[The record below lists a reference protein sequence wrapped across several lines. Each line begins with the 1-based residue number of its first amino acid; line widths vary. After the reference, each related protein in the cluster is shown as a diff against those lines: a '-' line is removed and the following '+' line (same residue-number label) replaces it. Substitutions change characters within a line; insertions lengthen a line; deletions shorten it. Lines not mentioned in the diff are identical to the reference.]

1 MGSWGAPWASGRGCQ
16 AAQSSSL
23 GMGGWSEE
31 GRPEFTGVSC
41 PEEGI
46 ILWLVEIHGAF
57 SWRDLAVLLI
67 KECYVSTPSARHNLL
82 IIDDLGSTEML
93 VVLKCVHM
101 DLQSLQAPY
110 LTFTFIVIQAFCSFF
125 FPHLVLGWFLYLLG
139 DPTAGACHAFLF
151 GQGQLGTQPGADR
164 MEVPSAGPGII
175 CGSVSPHI
183 RQHWVAAAL
192 AQGEACSLCLPPL
205 EGRISLM
212 GMEAVVPLQFLHQ
225 DLPAQEPGC
234 SSHSTEQMP
243 FSYPPVDNRLCLHGF
258 KTCATAREIGKNIYL
273 CWHAHKKKNLLG
285 IIVMIWLPLS
295 SCMVFLFCVSFFVY
309 N

>member
-57 SWRDLAVLLI
+57 SWRDLAALLI

-125 FPHLVLGWFLYLLG
+125 FSPFGFGLVFISTWWSHCRCLSCLPVWSG
-139 DPTAGACHAFLF
+139 TAGYSAWCRQDGGSLCRAGYYLWECVTPHQAALSGSSISPGRSLF
-151 GQGQLGTQPGADR
+151 F
-164 MEVPSAGPGII
+164 VPSTFGGKDQSDGNGGSGASAIPAPGFAST
-175 CGSVSPHI
+175 GA
-183 RQHWVAAAL
+183 RMLL
-192 AQGEACSLCLPPL
+192 AQHRTDALQLPP
-205 EGRISLM
+205 
-212 GMEAVVPLQFLHQ
+212 
-225 DLPAQEPGC
+225 
-234 SSHSTEQMP
+234 
-243 FSYPPVDNRLCLHGF
+243 
-258 KTCATAREIGKNIYL
+258 
-273 CWHAHKKKNLLG
+273 CW
-285 IIVMIWLPLS
+285 
-295 SCMVFLFCVSFFVY
+295 
-309 N
+309 

>member
-125 FPHLVLGWFLYLLG
+125 FFPIWFWAGFYIYLV
-139 DPTAGACHAFLF
+139 
-151 GQGQLGTQPGADR
+151 
-164 MEVPSAGPGII
+164 I
-175 CGSVSPHI
+175 
-183 RQHWVAAAL
+183 
-192 AQGEACSLCLPPL
+192 
-205 EGRISLM
+205 
-212 GMEAVVPLQFLHQ
+212 PLQVPVMPSCLVRDSWVLSLVQTGWRFPLQGRVLSVGVCH
-225 DLPAQEPGC
+225 PTSG
-234 SSHSTEQMP
+234 STEWQQ
-243 FSYPPVDNRLCLHGF
+243 H
-258 KTCATAREIGKNIYL
+258 
-273 CWHAHKKKNLLG
+273 
-285 IIVMIWLPLS
+285 
-295 SCMVFLFCVSFFVY
+295 
-309 N
+309 